1 VLYPGGSSP
10 ALPSIVVTTR
20 VEDIQEEE
28 GRAGIE
34 VVSSSGPPNLELLLK
49 LTF

>member
-1 VLYPGGSSP
+1 MPYPGGSSP
-10 ALPSIVVTTR
+10 AVPSRVVATK

-28 GRAGIE
+28 GRARIE
-34 VVSSSGPPNLELLLK
+34 VVSSSGPPNLELLLE